1 MLTSVLTKTLR
12 DQARGLL
19 GWSVSLALLIAM
31 YVAIWPTVR
40 DQPSMGDFL
49 DQMPEA
55 FRSLFASTGADM
67 STPTGYVQV
76 ELLSFMAPIAV
87 LMYAIGAGAG
97 AIGGEEDR
105 HTLDLLLSN
114 PVSRSRV
121 VLDKFLAMAAG
132 TFLLAAVMAVALEVE
147 GVL

>member
-31 YVAIWPTVR
+31 YVAIWLTVR

-67 STPTGYVQV
+67 STPTG
-76 ELLSFMAPIAV
+76 
-87 LMYAIGAGAG
+87 
-97 AIGGEEDR
+97 
-105 HTLDLLLSN
+105 
-114 PVSRSRV
+114 
-121 VLDKFLAMAAG
+121 
-132 TFLLAAVMAVALEVE
+132 
-147 GVL
+147 